1 MVTNSVLWSGQH
13 HGQRDE
19 SAYCRRPVDVVAVGT
34 LGPVDGHACHV
45 ACRSDEPRYPR
56 GVAAVTADRE
66 PVLLVVESIAEAEG
80 VEAHQLDY
88 ALHEHVHTDSIGR
101 LTDGE

>member
-1 MVTNSVLWSGQH
+1 M
-13 HGQRDE
+13 
-19 SAYCRRPVDVVAVGT
+19 
-34 LGPVDGHACHV
+34 
-45 ACRSDEPRYPR
+45 
-56 GVAAVTADRE
+56 TADRE